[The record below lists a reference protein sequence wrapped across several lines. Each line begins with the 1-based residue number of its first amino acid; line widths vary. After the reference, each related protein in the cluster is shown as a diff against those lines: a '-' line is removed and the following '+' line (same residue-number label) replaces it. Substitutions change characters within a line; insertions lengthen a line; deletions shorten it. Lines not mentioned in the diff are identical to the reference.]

1 MALALGLA
9 ALVGVP
15 WLMFALVLPSPNPS
29 VRGQCLQAAQMAHF
43 LWPPF
48 LLAFLARQPGRMF
61 RARMEALVH
70 NLPYS

>member
-1 MALALGLA
+1 M
-9 ALVGVP
+9 V
-15 WLMFALVLPSPNPS
+15 
-29 VRGQCLQAAQMAHF
+29 HF

-48 LLAFLARQPGRMF
+48 LFAHLSRQPGRMF